1 MANSTLEYFLPS
13 ITDPNND
20 TYSITVN
27 LEDSFI
33 FTQYKNSTFLFQP
46 HMSDVKSTPYSI
58 KITLKDHNQYPKQSV
73 FTLLFT
79 VKDSQSNI
87 PSISAVLPI
96 VNNTMAS
103 NVSMAKMIVA
113 SMKIK
118 KVTKTGG
125 VTLVVFSPKFPNLL
139 VRQIDESM
147 LNLTLI

>member
-1 MANSTLEYFLPS
+1 MANSTLEYCLPS

-27 LEDSFI
+27 LEDSFS

-73 FTLLFT
+73 FTLLVT

-87 PSISAVLPI
+87 PSISAVHPI

-103 NVSMAKMIVA
+103 NVSMANMIVA